1 MKLKR
6 TCIGIDVGR
15 SAVKI
20 VASFG
25 NFERMEV
32 TFPSAF
38 SPAVRLTDDQE
49 AERSITDTVD
59 VNGRNYFVGETA
71 LLQGRDDMIAG
82 LTDEWAFSDQH
93 AALFLASLK
102 KLEAAAVPG
111 VQGALIV
118 VGLPARLYAHQ
129 KSSYANEVSKYLGRG
144 EVKVVPQPLGPYYT
158 MLLDKK
164 GQQTASFDADEAS
177 WGIIEVGQYTTD
189 YALVE
194 RSRVIEHAFGSCDG
208 MHIAAV
214 NLQKEILSVHNIQVS
229 VSDATEMLAK
239 PVLKH
244 FGKRIEV
251 SAEVAT
257 AVEPVAQTIADKA
270 NQLFGERARKM
281 DGIRIAGGGA
291 PLVLAALT
299 RKWPN
304 TSLADN
310 SRFSV
315 AEGFCRFALG
325 LEQYRHA
332 EQGA

>member
-20 VASFG
+20 VAAFG
-25 NFERMEV
+25 NFERTEV

-38 SPAVRLTDDQE
+38 SPAVRITDDRE
-49 AERSITDTVD
+49 AERAMTDTVEVD
-59 VNGRNYFVGETA
+59 GRSYFVGETA

-82 LTDEWAFSDQH
+82 LTDDWAFADQH
-93 AALFLASLK
+93 AALLLAGMK
-102 KLEAAAVPG
+102 KLEAQGVPG
-111 VQGALIV
+111 VQAALIV

-129 KSSYANEVSKYLGRG
+129 KSAYATEVSKHVARG

-158 MLLDKK
+158 MMLDKK
-164 GQQTASFDADEAS
+164 GQQMPNFDADDDS

-194 RSRVIEHAFGSCDG
+194 RGRTIEHAFGSCDG

-214 NLQKEILSVHNIQVS
+214 NLQKEILRVHNIPVS

-239 PVLKH
+239 PVLKN
-244 FGKRIEV
+244 FGVKIDV

-270 NQLFGERARKM
+270 NQLFGEKARKM

-291 PLVLAALT
+291 PLVSAALA
-299 RKWPN
+299 RKWSN
-304 TSLADN
+304 TSLAEN

-315 AEGFCRFALG
+315 SEGFCRFAMG
-325 LEQYRHA
+325 LEQYRSN
-332 EQGA
+332 QGA